1 MTSCFAM
8 SNEQCKAHIH
18 LSMRGTLLEFQRLP
32 RVVGSI
38 LDLFEICFFVV
49 VPTSPR
55 EASAEHVDI

>member
-1 MTSCFAM
+1 MTSCVAM
-8 SNEQCKAHIH
+8 SNEQCKARIN

-49 VPTSPR
+49 LFRSGSHESTR
-55 EASAEHVDI
+55 G